1 MAELSAE
8 KDPLS
13 WWKTNESST
22 LPLLSEFARRYLC
35 IAVSSFAPER
45 VFSTSGMIVSQRHS
59 RLTQDKR
66 FVGLPFQNLELARK
80 SSRRDEK

>member
-45 VFSTSGMIVSQRHS
+45 VFSTSGMIVRVQSGQERP
-59 RLTQDKR
+59 KIKKY
-66 FVGLPFQNLELARK
+66 VGVPFQK
-80 SSRRDEK
+80 S